1 MGLLGSIGSVVGGF
15 FGGTGGG
22 AIGGALGSFFD
33 GKMSQDDADDRAR
46 ESTNS
51 ARAWATHMS
60 DTAMQRRVRDL
71 RNAGLNPMLAYS
83 QGGAAVPALG
93 ASPVTPAEPLI
104 NSGFTHARVENET
117 SMAKAQVAQI
127 NADTAAKEAQ
137 AENIRTDTA
146 LKAATIPVQE
156 SSARKIESEVRSI
169 DQQIRES
176 IARIDRLAHEND
188 WSDAQ
193 VRKVKAEIPGIIA
206 ARAETVARTR
216 DYNSSAMLRGQE
228 TENERVVGQ
237 LLRSDVPRAF
247 NRSDAE
253 TSWWKRNVSPYLED
267 ILGISKGVGTGAVAG
282 SILRRR

>member
-33 GKMSQDDADDRAR
+33 GKMAQDDADDRAR

-51 ARAWATHMS
+51 ARAWATQMS

-127 NADTAAKEAQ
+127 NADTEAKEAQ

-156 SSARKIESEVRSI
+156 SSARKIESEVRDI
-169 DQQIRES
+169 DQRIRES
-176 IARIDRLAHEND
+176 VARIEKFGHENN

-193 VRKVKAEIPGIIA
+193 IAKVKAEVPGIIA
-206 ARAETVARTR
+206 QRGEIVARIR
-216 DYNSSAMLRGQE
+216 DLNSSAMQRGEQ
-228 TENERVVGQ
+228 TANERVVGT
-237 LLRSDVPRAF
+237 LLRSEVPRAF

-253 TSWWKRNVSPYLED
+253 ATWWKRNVSPFLD
-267 ILGISKGVGTGAVAG
+267 DVLGISKSLGTGAIAG
-282 SILRRR
+282 SILRR